1 MTITM
6 EFECNQHFEEPL
18 KLDMIIFSISMGVTI
33 YAFKRASNIFKGRAA
48 TIQIRPHESGPLNGN
63 WALGGEG
70 ES

>member
-1 MTITM
+1 
-6 EFECNQHFEEPL
+6 
-18 KLDMIIFSISMGVTI
+18 MIIFSISMGVTI

-63 WALGGEG
+63 CALGGEG